1 MASVSS
7 ESDSSDYQWEI
18 SEILAER
25 TSVRGENEV
34 LVVWKSCW
42 IGKSQLKSHGPVEL
56 AWKAARKWQSPNSNG
71 IVVRF
76 AAETGS
82 NLSKDMA
89 HIAAAAAENRDSASG
104 QKRPKPSVTVTP
116 SGMSF
121 CL

>member
-42 IGKSQLKSHGPVEL
+42 IGKSQLKSHGPVEM
-56 AWKAARKWQSPNSNG
+56 AWKATRKWQSPNSSG
-71 IVVRF
+71 IVVRL

-89 HIAAAAAENRDSASG
+89 HIAATAAENRDSCSG
-104 QKRPKPSVTVTP
+104 QKRPKPTVTVTP
-116 SGMSF
+116 GGMSF
-121 CL
+121 SL

>member
-1 MASVSS
+1 MSSVSS

-34 LVVWKSCW
+34 LVVWKTCW
-42 IGKSQLKSHGPVEL
+42 IGKSHLKSNGPVEM
-56 AWKAARKWQSPNSNG
+56 AWKATRKWQSPNSNG
-71 IVVRF
+71 IVVRL

-89 HIAAAAAENRDSASG
+89 HIAATAAETRDSGSG
-104 QKRPKPSVTVTP
+104 QKRPKPTVTVTP
-116 SGMSF
+116 GGMSF
-121 CL
+121 SL